1 MSNISPLIKDNFKEY
16 IENFQNNRKI
26 LSSNVSDDITNII
39 LSNITFNDT
48 VIDNNITYI
57 DGSISWNYWYQKK
70 TNSQILSDFEIL
82 SILPIDYNIN
92 IITND
97 EKKAKNEAPNMIKK
111 SKNIC
116 NELNKKIKH
125 QNPNYDRT
133 YYIKYHNGFDYN
145 KDTNEFKS
153 IDNKPEYNEIYK
165 CYSLYINYKD
175 SLKEQKYKSRRTKKE
190 TKEEIEYNLLYIQ
203 IIYIKNLDITEFQ
216 SSLLHYDNEKKIN
229 YLNNI
234 GLLLFN
240 RIIKYDRIK
249 EKGFN
254 IDNERFNIYPKLFY
268 RNNIIEN
275 ITNDLYICHNK
286 YIEFFKN
293 DENMYNEN
301 IKNDILHQVL
311 INNSNEYKKWVD
323 NIESDLMIIFR
334 KYINSIIMYINYE
347 LKNNSY
353 FNSKSTTIDLVIVG
367 GDAMRRFGIGDKTKD
382 IDCKIFYDSSS
393 FDDKN
398 LLIDFIIEK
407 LSKVSIALSL
417 KKDLIFYNDN
427 KKFFNDDIYIEFIDN
442 IINNLSYRLRYINK
456 MMNVNV
462 DLFTIDYRYK
472 LYIKDFQFKLDNN
485 IIKIPK
491 FNIKYDLGILDIVLH
506 DINHNVGVIKYNI
519 DNESNI
525 RVSYYSAIENDL
537 LHYLDL
543 EYLKNDLKKITY
555 GDNINNTILRYANK
569 KTSKDKIR
577 YDLINNILN
586 YGNNYFEIL
595 FQNTSFKKNLNKLNE
610 YDMYFFNYL
619 KNDDDIKD
627 IDYTELVNLYKNI
640 FNINYN
646 YLKDNHNKF
655 KLSYNLELL
664 VDTTNN
670 KYYNYNTTVKN
681 RFINNINSV
690 INNFKNKY
698 IILVR
703 KRKRSSQSKSS
714 QLKSSQS
721 KSSQLKTTQ
730 LKTTQLKTTQ
740 LKRTVKQKLIDKMTS
755 IKI

>member
-311 INNSNEYKKWVD
+311 INNSNEYKLYLFD
-323 NIESDLMIIFR
+323 ISSICNLIICIDCIESIFVT
-334 KYINSIIMYINYE
+334 NA
-347 LKNNSY
+347 
-353 FNSKSTTIDLVIVG
+353 F
-367 GDAMRRFGIGDKTKD
+367 IG
-382 IDCKIFYDSSS
+382 
-393 FDDKN
+393 
-398 LLIDFIIEK
+398 
-407 LSKVSIALSL
+407 
-417 KKDLIFYNDN
+417 
-427 KKFFNDDIYIEFIDN
+427 
-442 IINNLSYRLRYINK
+442 
-456 MMNVNV
+456 
-462 DLFTIDYRYK
+462 
-472 LYIKDFQFKLDNN
+472 
-485 IIKIPK
+485 
-491 FNIKYDLGILDIVLH
+491 
-506 DINHNVGVIKYNI
+506 
-519 DNESNI
+519 
-525 RVSYYSAIENDL
+525 
-537 LHYLDL
+537 
-543 EYLKNDLKKITY
+543 
-555 GDNINNTILRYANK
+555 
-569 KTSKDKIR
+569 
-577 YDLINNILN
+577 
-586 YGNNYFEIL
+586 
-595 FQNTSFKKNLNKLNE
+595 
-610 YDMYFFNYL
+610 
-619 KNDDDIKD
+619 
-627 IDYTELVNLYKNI
+627 
-640 FNINYN
+640 
-646 YLKDNHNKF
+646 LKDSTF
-655 KLSYNLELL
+655 LS
-664 VDTTNN
+664 T
-670 KYYNYNTTVKN
+670 
-681 RFINNINSV
+681 
-690 INNFKNKY
+690 
-698 IILVR
+698 
-703 KRKRSSQSKSS
+703 SSEHK
-714 QLKSSQS
+714 
-721 KSSQLKTTQ
+721 
-730 LKTTQLKTTQ
+730 
-740 LKRTVKQKLIDKMTS
+740 
-755 IKI
+755 